1 MALPGREPALPLPPV
16 DPIRI
21 DPLVQVGLPLANGL
35 IMFGIG
41 MALAARDFR
50 EVADRPRSLL
60 AGLAGHYLLL
70 PALGFAVAAMFRDA
84 YVLAVGFVLVA
95 ACPSASASNAL
106 TWLAR
111 GNLALAVTL
120 TAASSLLTLL
130 TIPLLTGL
138 ALHVFAG
145 QAQAIELPV
154 ARMVT
159 QLLLL
164 VLLPVLAGMAVKQW
178 LPAVARALEPWIN
191 RLGLAVLLLLVGW
204 IVFDQRQA
212 LLPWMATLSLAAVG
226 MCAAALGGGWLLARL
241 AGADR
246 RDAVTIG
253 LEVGVQNCMLAL
265 LVAINVLG
273 SVAMGM
279 PAAVYGVLMYVLAF
293 AYVLAARRAPG
304 RRLTPGGGIA

>member
-1 MALPGREPALPLPPV
+1 MSLPPT

-21 DPLVQVGLPLANGL
+21 DVLVQVGLPLANAL
-35 IMFGIG
+35 IMLGVG

-50 EVADRPRSLL
+50 QVAARPRPLL

-70 PALGFAVAAMFRDA
+70 PLLGFAVAAFFHDA
-84 YVLAVGFVLVA
+84 YELAVGFVLIA

-120 TAASSLLTLL
+120 TAISSLLTLL

-138 ALHVFAG
+138 ALQVFAG

-154 ARMVT
+154 ARMMS
-159 QLLLL
+159 QLVVL
-164 VLLPVLAGMAVKQW
+164 VLLPVLAGMAVRHW
-178 LPAVARALEPWIN
+178 LPTASRVLEPWLN
-191 RLGLAVLLLLVGW
+191 RIGLALLLLLVAY
-204 IVFDQRQA
+204 IVIDQHQA
-212 LLPWMATLSLAAVG
+212 LLPWMARLSLAVTG
-226 MCAAALGGGWLLARL
+226 MCMAALVGGWLLGRL
-241 AGADR
+241 VRAEP
-246 RDAVTIG
+246 RDAVTLG

-273 SVAMGM
+273 SLRMGM
-279 PAAVYGVLMYVLAF
+279 PAVVYGVLMYVLAF
-293 AYVLAARRAPG
+293 GYVAAARRSGAAVVPGAP
-304 RRLTPGGGIA
+304 IAREN